1 MFAPGAVFPI
11 GGRPVPAGRRARARR
26 CRTASGTRCC
36 GERAA
41 KQAQASG
48 WRRHLIRT
56 AAGVPVAR
64 DLLPGGRH
72 DLPPGEELAVEHA
85 VDGFDAAN
93 RVRVT
98 DRAGVL
104 VREATFLSTYYPSR
118 NVVQVGMPADVAL
131 T

>member
-1 MFAPGAVFPI
+1 VDGQSGLDFRFRNTTGGWLAIEAVADGGAVRIAVYGRDPGWTVAVADPAI
-11 GGRPVPAGRRARARR
+11 GNPRPTDPA
-26 CRTASGTRCC
+26 
-36 GERAA
+36 
-41 KQAQASG
+41 
-48 WRRHLIRT
+48 
-56 AAGVPVAR
+56 PVR
-64 DLLPGGRH
+64 EKTH

-118 NVVQVGMPADVAL
+118 NVVRVGVPADVAL